1 MQPLMQTP
9 HLTKVLLN
17 SCVVL
22 LLLLNVSTLYYFFF
36 NMALLLHTI
45 YIAYTFNPL
54 FCSQLGIK
62 DGELDFVFIAIIL

>member
-1 MQPLMQTP
+1 MCSAIALIKRIHT
-9 HLTKVLLN
+9 
-17 SCVVL
+17 L
-22 LLLLNVSTLYYFFF
+22 LLFF